1 MKNGSPD
8 LDGITRGLQ
17 LRDSQLMLQDPAT
30 LSDEEREERGI
41 ARLPES
47 LSAALDALER
57 DDVLTSALGPLLS
70 TSYLAVRRSEW
81 AAFSAQGSAF
91 EHKHH
96 FWKY

>member
-1 MKNGSPD
+1 LELSE
-8 LDGITRGLQ
+8 
-17 LRDSQLMLQDPAT
+17 SQLMLADPAT

-41 ARLPES
+41 VRLPDS

-57 DDVLTSALGPLLS
+57 DEVLMSALGPLLS

-81 AAFSAQGSAF
+81 NAFSNQGSAF